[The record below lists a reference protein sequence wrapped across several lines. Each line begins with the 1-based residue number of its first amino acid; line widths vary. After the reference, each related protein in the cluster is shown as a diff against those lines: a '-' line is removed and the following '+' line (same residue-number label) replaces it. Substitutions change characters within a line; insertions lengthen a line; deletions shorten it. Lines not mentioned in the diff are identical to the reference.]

1 MPVAVAWIGDLERL
15 RRAVAKC
22 GMWQE
27 SSCLES
33 SCFRTLAN
41 FRVTIFSLSFA
52 EGDIEEIPICT
63 LVLFGLTV
71 VILGGAVRA
80 AAARMDSSAPVQISI
95 LDSLLSFGFS
105 SMCKLI
111 YFVYLIQF
119 VLCEVNL

>member
-1 MPVAVAWIGDLERL
+1 MRNVAGILLFGILLFQNVSQFPCDYFKPFFC
-15 RRAVAKC
+15 RRRYRRDPY
-22 GMWQE
+22 
-27 SSCLES
+27 LY
-33 SCFRTLAN
+33 
-41 FRVTIFSLSFA
+41 
-52 EGDIEEIPICT
+52 
-63 LVLFGLTV
+63 VLFGLTV